1 MDLIAFLTPWFEAG
15 FAIGASEVFQLL
27 LALLWAFLGY

>member
-1 MDLIAFLTPWFEAG
+1 MDLIAFLPPWFEAG

>member
-27 LALLWAFLGY
+27 LSLIWILLGI